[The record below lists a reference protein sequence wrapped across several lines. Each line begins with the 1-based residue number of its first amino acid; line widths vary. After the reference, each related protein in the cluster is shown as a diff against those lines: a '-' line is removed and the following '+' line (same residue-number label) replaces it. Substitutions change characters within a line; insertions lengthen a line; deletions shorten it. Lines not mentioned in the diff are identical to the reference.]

1 MCFFVAGSKTI
12 TGNENDEDT
21 DLTTN
26 EDLLEQDESMMTTED
41 ETSAED
47 QKPVVSFHIRILHNG
62 AKTFLKSHFISI
74 IFHEA
79 FTPLWY
85 T

>member
-1 MCFFVAGSKTI
+1 
-12 TGNENDEDT
+12 
-21 DLTTN
+21 
-26 EDLLEQDESMMTTED
+26 MMTTED
-41 ETSAED
+41 EITAED
-47 QKPVVSFHIRILHNG
+47 QKPVVSFHIRIVHNG

-79 FTPLWY
+79 FAPLWY

>member
-12 TGNENDEDT
+12 TGNENDEDI

-47 QKPVVSFHIRILHNG
+47 QKPVVSFHIRIVTQWGKNFSEV
-62 AKTFLKSHFISI
+62 TFCFNNIS
-74 IFHEA
+74 
-79 FTPLWY
+79 
-85 T
+85 